1 MEQWGRMG
9 RGLDDYQGA
18 INRKKTTQKHVNLI
32 RIFTDRSVPAIGTF
46 GHRSRGRGALAWGP
60 HSTRPPAAAFTEH
73 QARARV
79 RRSRT
84 RIALAP
90 PDTI

>member
-1 MEQWGRMG
+1 MS
-9 RGLDDYQGA
+9 
-18 INRKKTTQKHVNLI
+18 NL
-32 RIFTDRSVPAIGTF
+32 SY
-46 GHRSRGRGALAWGP
+46 RSRGRGALAWCP
-60 HSTRPPAAAFTEH
+60 HITSPPAAAFIEP

-84 RIALAP
+84 RNALAP

>member
-1 MEQWGRMG
+1 MK
-9 RGLDDYQGA
+9 A
-18 INRKKTTQKHVNLI
+18 KLI
-32 RIFTDRSVPAIGTF
+32 RNFVDKLVLAVGTL

-60 HSTRPPAAAFTEH
+60 HSTSPPAAAFTEP

-84 RIALAP
+84 RNALAP
-90 PDTI
+90 PDTITLRRRMASGERCRVDPVTQ